1 MEDTRRFDPSMKNCP
16 VCKKKFFVMYPGLWG
31 YKRGSKP
38 HNFTYYCSWKCL
50 RASEKK
56 GEEKHMGARRLL
68 TDEQKNHAVWLAISG
83 EDPRPYLTECGSKN
97 ANAAWSA
104 IRTAVKENDP
114 ETFAKLPRVIG
125 HKKRPKTVT
134 FQGKEYEKAE
144 IETPEGEY
152 TPSLAECF
160 KGMNDAAKDFFG
172 ACDELIASSGVK
184 LDKEPEATDFVQE
197 VPDEKN
203 AEVPKKIAEED
214 PEDTVKTVKNP
225 MQVVAIRSRVRPDC
239 RWEVL
244 ADGDMVLCNGGF
256 RFGLTAHQWKR
267 FLEEVPEA
275 MKQLGVE
282 A

>member
-1 MEDTRRFDPSMKNCP
+1 MIVTCP
-16 VCKKKFFVMYPGLWG
+16 VCKKERDVPYPDMWV
-31 YKRGSKP
+31 YKRGSR
-38 HNFTYYCSWKCL
+38 YLCSWTCL
-50 RASEKK
+50 RAYDNRHGEPRQLRKGDALNVRRKGLTLEEKK
-56 GEEKHMGARRLL
+56 RAVQECLEG
-68 TDEQKNHAVWLAISG
+68 KNPLV
-83 EDPRPYLTECGSKN
+83 YLESIG
-97 ANAAWSA
+97 
-104 IRTAVKENDP
+104 VKTPAQTWHDIKKKLKDADP
-114 ETFAKLPRVIG
+114 ETYAKLPAKLPRRDRQPETAV
-125 HKKRPKTVT
+125 
-134 FQGKEYEKAE
+134 FNGKVYEKAE

-152 TPSLAECF
+152 TPTLAECF
-160 KGMNDAAKDFFG
+160 KGMNDAAEEFFG
-172 ACDELIASSGVK
+172 VCDELIASSGVT
-184 LDKEPEATDFVQE
+184 LDKEPEVTDFVQE

-203 AEVPKKIAEED
+203 AEEPKKIAEED